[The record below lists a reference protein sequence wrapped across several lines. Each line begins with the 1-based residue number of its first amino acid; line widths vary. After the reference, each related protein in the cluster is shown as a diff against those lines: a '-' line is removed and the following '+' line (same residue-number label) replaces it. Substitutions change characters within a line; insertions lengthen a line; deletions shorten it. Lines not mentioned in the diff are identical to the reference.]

1 MKASLVA
8 CAALALALGACS
20 PYSRTDRAVAGGA
33 IGAGTGAVIGAAAS
47 NSVGGA
53 LVGGV
58 LGGAAGAIIGAE
70 TTPRACTA
78 YDPRTRRNVAV
89 QCP

>member
-1 MKASLVA
+1 MKAPLFACLV
-8 CAALALALGACS
+8 LALAVGACS
-20 PYSRTDRAVAGGA
+20 PYSRTDRALTGGA
-33 IGAGTGAVIGAAAS
+33 IGAGTGAVIGGAATR
-47 NSVGGA
+47 SVGGA

-58 LGGAAGAIIGAE
+58 IGGAAGAIVGAE

-78 YDPRTRRNVAV
+78 VDARGRRIAV

>member
-1 MKASLVA
+1 MKKPLFAF
-8 CAALALALGACS
+8 AALAIVLAACS

-70 TTPRACTA
+70 TTPRACIGRD
-78 YDPRTRRNVAV
+78 YRGRRIYV

>member
-1 MKASLVA
+1 MKKTLLA

-20 PYSRTDRAVAGGA
+20 PYSRTDRALAGGA

-47 NSVGGA
+47 NTVGGA

-58 LGGAAGAIIGAE
+58 IGGAAGAIIGAE
-70 TTPRACTA
+70 TTPRACRG
-78 YDPRTRRNVAV
+78 YDSRGRPIAV
-89 QCP
+89 QCQ

>member
-1 MKASLVA
+1 MKKSLFV
-8 CAALALALGACS
+8 CAAVAIVLAACS
-20 PYSRTDRAVAGGA
+20 PYSRTDRALAGGA

-58 LGGAAGAIIGAE
+58 IGGAAGAIIGAE
-70 TTPRACTA
+70 TTPRACVA
-78 YDPRTRRNVAV
+78 RDSRGRRVYV